1 MKYAVLYVFTVVL
14 VNYAFDIVPLLS
26 LPGGEMW
33 SPVALVVG
41 FIFVIRD
48 YAQRE
53 IGHFVLPAMLLG
65 GLISW
70 LMASPA
76 IALASVCAFLT
87 GELVDWAVYTFTGR
101 PFSQRVLL
109 SSALSTPLDSIV
121 FLSLVGLFSVPSVLV
136 MTLSKM
142 VGAVI
147 VFCLARRRE
156 LAPVRASE
164 ASCG

>member
-1 MKYAVLYVFTVVL
+1 MRYALLYVLTVVL
-14 VNYAFDIVPLLS
+14 VNFAFDKVPPLT
-26 LPGGEMW
+26 LPGGDIW

-53 IGHFVLPAMLLG
+53 IGHWVLPAMLLG

-70 LMASPA
+70 GMASPT

-87 GELVDWAVYTFTGR
+87 GELLDWAVYSFTGR

-109 SSALSTPLDSIV
+109 SSALSTPVDSFV
-121 FLSLVGLFSVPSVLV
+121 FLSMIGMFSVSSVLL
-136 MTLSKM
+136 MTASKM
-142 VGAVI
+142 AGAVI
-147 VFCLARRRE
+147 VFFLARRRE
-156 LAPVRASE
+156 PAVA
-164 ASCG
+164 

>member
-1 MKYAVLYVFTVVL
+1 MKYAFLYICSVVL
-14 VNYAFDIVPLLS
+14 VNYAFDVVPPLV
-26 LPGGEMW
+26 LPGGDVW

-53 IGHFVLPAMLLG
+53 IGHMVLPAMLIG

-76 IALASVCAFLT
+76 IALASMGAFLA
-87 GELVDWAVYTFTGR
+87 GELLDWAVYTFTRR

-109 SSALSTPLDSIV
+109 SSAIGTPVDSAI
-121 FLSLVGLFSVPSVLV
+121 FLGMIGLFSLSSVLM
-136 MTLSKM
+136 MTASKM
-142 VGAVI
+142 FGALV
-147 VFCLARRRE
+147 VFYLARRRE
-156 LAPVRASE
+156 TAAV
-164 ASCG
+164 

>member
-1 MKYAVLYVFTVVL
+1 MKYALLYVFFVVL
-14 VNYAFDIVPLLS
+14 VNYAFDVVPLLS

-53 IGHFVLPAMLLG
+53 IGHLVLPAMLLG
-65 GLISW
+65 GVVSW
-70 LMASPA
+70 IMATPA

-101 PFSQRVLL
+101 PFSQRILL
-109 SSALSTPLDSIV
+109 SSALSTPIDSVV
-121 FLSLVGLFSVPSVLV
+121 FLSMVGLFSVPSVLL

-142 VGAVI
+142 FGAMV
-147 VFCLARRRE
+147 VFFLARRRE
-156 LAPVRASE
+156 IVVAAK
-164 ASCG
+164 A

>member
-1 MKYAVLYVFTVVL
+1 MIFTALYVFTVVL
-14 VNYAFDIVPLLS
+14 VNYALDIVPLLS
-26 LPGGEMW
+26 LPGGQLW

-53 IGHFVLPAMLLG
+53 IGHLVLPAMLLG

-87 GELVDWAVYTFTGR
+87 GELVDWAVYTFTKR

-109 SSALSTPLDSIV
+109 SSALSTPIDSAV
-121 FLSLVGLFSVPSVLV
+121 FLAMVGIFSFSSVLM
-136 MTLSKM
+136 MTLGKM
-142 VGAVI
+142 VGAFI
-147 VFCLARRRE
+147 VFYLARRRE
-156 LAPVRASE
+156 HAMAGAQS
-164 ASCG
+164 

>member
-1 MKYAVLYVFTVVL
+1 MKYALLYVFFIVL
-14 VNYAFDIVPLLS
+14 VNYAFDVVPLLS
-26 LPGGEMW
+26 LPGGELW

-53 IGHFVLPAMLLG
+53 IGHMVLPAMLLG

-70 LMASPA
+70 LMATPA
-76 IALASVCAFLT
+76 IALASVCAFFI
-87 GELVDWAVYTFTGR
+87 GELMDWAVYTFTGR

-109 SSALSTPLDSIV
+109 SSALSTPVDSVV
-121 FLSLVGLFSVPSVLV
+121 FLSMVGLFSVSSVLI

-147 VFCLARRRE
+147 VFYLVRRRE
-156 LAPVRASE
+156 LAVVSVG
-164 ASCG
+164 SL